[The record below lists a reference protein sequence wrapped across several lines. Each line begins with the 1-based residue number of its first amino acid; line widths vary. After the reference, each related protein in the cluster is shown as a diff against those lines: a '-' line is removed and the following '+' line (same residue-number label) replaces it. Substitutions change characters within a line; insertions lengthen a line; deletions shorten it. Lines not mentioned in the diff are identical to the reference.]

1 LLLISVLNFKL
12 LTSKG
17 ITMNPSRF
25 ALSNVST
32 VAILLASIA
41 LSGCS
46 SSGTLRVAG
55 PELPI
60 EPPLIQD
67 EPNSPVVLQ
76 SAIGLISTNTG
87 AKVSSVG
94 DVASMVG
101 SFIAA
106 RDTEAVGID
115 NGVMTGLGGAIQQM
129 GNAVDIFG
137 AGTGNSLGKI
147 AQEDANNTGQAEA
160 DIVALQMQSAPLVVE
175 QVGGAVS
182 SVGDAVAAIDN
193 GQLNALSPVTN
204 PAGALLNETGAGIA
218 SLSGNMTTAMDN
230 AVVQQVTS
238 GGSTMIHMIAID
250 VETTTQSLGATTG
263 LGVPVNNLLVGTG
276 LAVNNLGGNISS
288 TFAASPLLSSTGG
301 VVSAAGTLV
310 ASVGGL
316 VTSPSTG
323 NNSPSTFGNVI
334 GSLSGAAAPGLAPSS
349 PLTALSSQPALS
361 TLLGGMPSTPALGT
375 TPAPISGLIGGTGT
389 GNMPSLGGALATVTA
404 PLTGV
409 LGSLR

>member
-1 LLLISVLNFKL
+1 
-12 LTSKG
+12 
-17 ITMNPSRF
+17 MNSSRF
-25 ALSNVST
+25 ALSKIST
-32 VAILLASIA
+32 AALILASVA
-41 LSGCS
+41 LTGCS
-46 SSGTLRVAG
+46 SNGTLRIV
-55 PELPI
+55 
-60 EPPLIQD
+60 D
-67 EPNSPVVLQ
+67 PVPDVQ
-76 SAIGLISTNTG
+76 SAIGTVASNTG
-87 AKVSSVG
+87 AKSSSVG
-94 DVASMVG
+94 GVVSAVG
-101 SFIAA
+101 SSIAT
-106 RDTEAVGID
+106 TEMAGID
-115 NGVMTGLGGAIQQM
+115 NGVMKGLGGAVQQTAT
-129 GNAVDIFG
+129 AVDILG
-137 AGTGNSLGKI
+137 TGTGNSFGEI
-147 AQEDANNTGQAEA
+147 GREEANQTGQEEA
-160 DIVALQMQSAPLVVE
+160 DILAIKMKSGPLILE

-193 GQLNALSPVTN
+193 GQLSALSPVTN

-250 VETTTQSLGATTG
+250 VETTTQSLGASTG

-334 GSLSGAAAPGLAPSS
+334 GSLSSAPAPGTVPMSPSS
-349 PLTALSSQPALS
+349 ALS
-361 TLLGGMPSTPALGT
+361 TLT
-375 TPAPISGLIGGTGT
+375 TPSALSSVIGSLSSTSAPAGTVPTSIGSVLT
-389 GNMPSLGGALATVTA
+389 TVTTQTTVTN
-404 PLTGV
+404 L
-409 LGSLR
+409 LGSLPR

>member
-1 LLLISVLNFKL
+1 
-12 LTSKG
+12 
-17 ITMNPSRF
+17 MNSSRF

-46 SSGTLRVAG
+46 SSGALRVAG

-94 DVASMVG
+94 AVVSMVG

-115 NGVMTGLGGAIQQM
+115 NGVMTGLGGAVQHM

-147 AQEDANNTGQAEA
+147 AQEDANDTGQAEA

-182 SVGDAVAAIDN
+182 SVGDSVAAIDN
-193 GQLNALSPVTN
+193 GQLNALSPVTD

-250 VETTTQSLGATTG
+250 VETTTQSLGVSTG

-334 GSLSGAAAPGLAPSS
+334 GSLPTGLNP
-349 PLTALSSQPALS
+349 
-361 TLLGGMPSTPALGT
+361 
-375 TPAPISGLIGGTGT
+375 
-389 GNMPSLGGALATVTA
+389 
-404 PLTGV
+404 
-409 LGSLR
+409 